1 MTCLMRAAGVKL
13 EEQQYAQEDFLRDG
27 CLAVKHQNMPA
38 VTRLS
43 HEGRVCMMRREQ
55 MDSRSRHDG
64 TCSLYMGPL
73 QGFIVGV

>member
-1 MTCLMRAAGVKL
+1 MQAS
-13 EEQQYAQEDFLRDG
+13 FLRGG

-43 HEGRVCMMRREQ
+43 HEGRVSLMRREQ

-64 TCSLYMGPL
+64 TCLFFVHGH
-73 QGFIVGV
+73 FAGVHRWCIQ

>member
-1 MTCLMRAAGVKL
+1 MQAI
-13 EEQQYAQEDFLRDG
+13 FLCG
-27 CLAVKHQNMPA
+27 SCLAVKHQNMPA

-43 HEGRVCMMRREQ
+43 HEGRVCLMRREQ

-64 TCSLYMGPL
+64 TWSLYMGTL